1 MSDELTSAG
10 DRIVRQFTDIC
21 GEDVRIQAAF
31 LGGSRGSGTADAW
44 ADIDLY
50 VVIADEDYDEVF
62 AERDAFLDRLGS
74 TVFRE
79 ALDIGFDVVAF
90 IMDSGVDGELIFH
103 RASGLND
110 LHTGPIRLVID
121 RAGLLQGRTFPLRY
135 PTEDEVA
142 EELPVVLNWFWRD
155 ALHLTRALA
164 RDRLWTAYG
173 FLEKLRGGCQY
184 LIVQARR
191 GDVAQPSQFVPFDGY
206 EALDHIGAAP
216 ELEILRESIV
226 PLERGA
232 LLASLRT
239 LIGIYERIAPE
250 LAGRYGVDYPA
261 GAADVVKRRLD
272 ALGNPE
278 A

>member
-21 GEDVRIQAAF
+21 REDVRIQAAF

-50 VVIADEDYDEVF
+50 VVIADDDYDGF
-62 AERDAFLDRLGS
+62 FGERDVFLDLLGA
-74 TVFRE
+74 TAFRE
-79 ALDIGFDVVAF
+79 TLNIGFDVVAF
-90 IMDSGVDGELIFH
+90 IMDSGVDGEVIFH
-103 RASGLND
+103 RVSGLDD
-110 LHTGPIRLVID
+110 LHTGPIRPVID

-135 PTEDEVA
+135 PTQDEVA
-142 EELPVVLNWFWRD
+142 EDLPVVLNWFWRD
-155 ALHLTRALA
+155 ALHLTRAIA
-164 RDRLWTAYG
+164 RDRFWTAYG

-191 GDVAQPSQFVPFDGY
+191 GDVAQPSYFVPFDGY

-216 ELEILRESIV
+216 EPDMLRESVV
-226 PLERGA
+226 PLEREA
-232 LLASLRT
+232 LLASLWT

-250 LAGRYGVDYPA
+250 LAGRYGIDYPA
-261 GAADVVKRRLD
+261 SAADVVKKRLD